1 MLNVAGLTMERSRPE
16 VDPFNYLPRVT
27 QPVLM
32 LNGKYDFFFPVETA
46 QRPFFDNLGTAADRK
61 KWVVY
66 EGGHD
71 VPRTELI
78 AQSLRWLDT
87 YLGPVR

>member
-1 MLNVAGLTMERSRPE
+1 MDLRE
-16 VDPFNYLPRVT
+16 
-27 QPVLM
+27 
-32 LNGKYDFFFPVETA
+32 YDFFFPVETV
-46 QRPFFDNLGTAADRK
+46 QRPFFEHLGTPVVKK
-61 KWVVY
+61 KWTVC

-78 AQSLRWLDT
+78 AESLRWLDT

>member
-1 MLNVAGLTMERSRPE
+1 MTGDSLRSLGMTARIPLARAACYRMPEPALATSLASHYRIDRELGAGGMAE
-16 VDPFNYLPRVT
+16 
-27 QPVLM
+27 
-32 LNGKYDFFFPVETA
+32 
-46 QRPFFDNLGTAADRK
+46 RK

-78 AQSLRWLDT
+78 KETLGRLDT